1 MFLLS
6 CNLLRFRNRLCT
18 FSRHVCSFTNRFCSF
33 LLFYQSLLQVS
44 TRLPFTSRLYSFG
57 SRSTH
62 FYSFTQDSTSFIK
75 LGLRS
80 GFHQLKLSLAFPPI
94 TFQFFL
100 KNATRLILGVFF
112 PRGELQHAI
121 RKIFPG
127 IKRVANIA
135 DGILTTIRHK
145 NSEASTLTPW
155 VNVGCKF
162 AWSSLATTA
171 RLGTTLSEW
180 GGGILGIFEQL

>member
-18 FSRHVCSFTNRFCSF
+18 FSRHVCSF

-62 FYSFTQDSTSFIK
+62 FYSFTQGSTSFIK

-145 NSEASTLTPW
+145 NSEASTLTP
-155 VNVGCKF
+155 
-162 AWSSLATTA
+162 
-171 RLGTTLSEW
+171 
-180 GGGILGIFEQL
+180 